1 MRQRIRGLFPYGE
14 KCVAQPASPFHSG
27 RQLI

>member
-1 MRQRIRGLFPYGE
+1 MHNNIRGLFPYDE
-14 KCVAQPASPFHSG
+14 KCVAQSASPFHSG